1 MGLAALGGGPTNDRG
16 WRPFAIREQL
26 TSLPRSCLHHRLRN
40 RPIVGDHHL
49 VLRTGVEGV
58 KSASTSIEALM
69 AELRAASADLAK
81 SAAIGT
87 SRMVLRS
94 RLSNAI
100 RDAEKAE
107 RAAENLRA
115 AASAIVTGHE
125 QIGLVPDPTGDI
137 EMERADT

>member
-1 MGLAALGGGPTNDRG
+1 M
-16 WRPFAIREQL
+16 
-26 TSLPRSCLHHRLRN
+26 
-40 RPIVGDHHL
+40 
-49 VLRTGVEGV
+49 